1 MSQLSPIRDSVVTPA
16 VAKPQASAASATG
29 AAVLDAGQDRVEISA
44 EARELGR
51 LGASEGIRADKV
63 AAIRAA
69 IARGDYLSDDKI
81 EQTIERLLSEITQ

>member
-1 MSQLSPIRDSVVTPA
+1 MSQLSPIHDSVVAPA
-16 VAKPQASAASATG
+16 VSKPQVSVASATG
-29 AAVLDAGQDRVEISA
+29 GAVLDAGQDRVEISA

-81 EQTIERLLSEITQ
+81 EQTIDRLLSEITQ